1 MSTRSSH
8 SPICIDMAMIGE
20 VGGAAVSRPGINK
33 RDEATTMP
41 RLAGGR
47 GGHCMQFWTH
57 SIENLASGSL
67 KLLGSKIKS
76 TSKTVIVDKLK
87 QQSILLNILFFIKPL
102 LLFRF
107 FCSPPEPGLALVLDM
122 TAHAAEH
129 TAPPTHDIPRQ

>member
-1 MSTRSSH
+1 MT
-8 SPICIDMAMIGE
+8 GE

-33 RDEATTMP
+33 RDEATI
-41 RLAGGR
+41 GGWSR
-47 GGHCMQFWTH
+47 GLLYAIWTH
-57 SIENLASGSL
+57 SIENLSSGSL

-87 QQSILLNILFFIKPL
+87 QQSILLHILFFIKPL